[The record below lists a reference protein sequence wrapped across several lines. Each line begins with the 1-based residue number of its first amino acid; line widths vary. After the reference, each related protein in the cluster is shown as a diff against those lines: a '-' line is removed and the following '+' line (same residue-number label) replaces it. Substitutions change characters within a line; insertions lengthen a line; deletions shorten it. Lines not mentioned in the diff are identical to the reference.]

1 MLLLAKINIFSYF
14 FYCYNGY
21 NSVHRILQNK
31 PIDYAILNYRGY
43 SFIGK
48 RLFMLSHLVFLYNA
62 YFIEYPDQ
70 NTYFNVIILQI
81 TVNGGYYIKWGT
93 QELSTFLLH
102 VYHGILII
110 VQGSHRVIFNN
121 FNLNYEN
128 YYVFMFL
135 LFYSRIYHY
144 IYTPRIYKI
153 DNLE

>member
-1 MLLLAKINIFSYF
+1 MLLLTKIHIFLYF
-14 FYCYNGY
+14 FYSYNGY
-21 NSVHRILQNK
+21 NSINRMLQNK

-62 YFIEYPDQ
+62 YFIEYSDQ

-81 TVNGGYYIKWGT
+81 VVNGGYYIKWRT
-93 QELSTFLLH
+93 QELSTLLLH
-102 VYHGILII
+102 LYYSILII
-110 VQGSHRVIFNN
+110 IEGSYRVTFYN
-121 FNLNYEN
+121 FYLNYEN
-128 YYVFMFL
+128 YYIFTFL
-135 LFYSRIYHY
+135 LFYSKIYHH